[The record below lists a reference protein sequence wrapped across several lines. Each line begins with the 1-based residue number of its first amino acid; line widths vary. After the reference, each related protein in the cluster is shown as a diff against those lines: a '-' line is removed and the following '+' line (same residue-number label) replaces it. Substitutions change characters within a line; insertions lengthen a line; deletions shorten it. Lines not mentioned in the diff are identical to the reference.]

1 MNELV
6 ISGNAHVGDLWQFIA
21 DSVGDEIL
29 EEIEVTRRVRAP
41 DGLASEPLTSAVV
54 LTLAPLAAAAVLRLV
69 EKWMET
75 YRQREQLEIVLRG
88 FSVSDEA
95 GKAAE
100 RIALKHAQ
108 ISVKYGPPS
117 LPQRKA

>member
-6 ISGNAHVGDLWQFIA
+6 ISGNEDVGDLWQFIS
-21 DSVGDEIL
+21 DSLGDEIL
-29 EEIEVTRRVRAP
+29 DEIEVTRKVRP
-41 DGLASEPLTSAVV
+41 SDGLACEPLTSAVI
-54 LTLAPLAAAAVLRLV
+54 LTLAPLGAAAVLRLV
-69 EKWMET
+69 EKWMEFN
-75 YRQREQLEIVLRG
+75 RQREQLEIVLRG